1 MAKYGWFAAGS
12 TKPYDTYEGDYML
25 QNGEHVQIK
34 KTSVRTSDADAVVA
48 VISLR
53 PGESVREM
61 K

>member
-12 TKPYDTYEGDYML
+12 TKPYETYEGDYML
-25 QNGEHVQIK
+25 HEKEFVKIQ
-34 KTSVRTSDADAVVA
+34 KTSRNPSVADSTVA

-61 K
+61 Q